1 VNDKIKEI
9 IDEINRTTWGV
20 DKSVIEVIIAEVKE
34 IEQRI
39 DTLEK
44 QFNGLSKRI
53 DALEAKM
60 KFTFVPEP
68 QTTTETATTFTN
80 RTDAI
85 EDFLQNF
92 PNANAGQVY
101 RIIW

>member
-1 VNDKIKEI
+1 MLEI
-9 IDEINRTTWGV
+9 QMLEV
-20 DKSVIEVIIAEVKE
+20 SVAN
-34 IEQRI
+34 IEQRLNK
-39 DTLEK
+39 LE
-44 QFNGLSKRI
+44 QMVEGLSRRV
-53 DALEAKM
+53 DELEAKM

-85 EDFLQNF
+85 EDFVQNF
-92 PNANAGQVY
+92 PNANAGQIY